1 MAKIPDEKIE
11 EVRSSANIVHYINQY
26 VNLKKA
32 GRNFKGLCPFHTE
45 KTPSFI
51 VSPEKQIYHCFG
63 CGKGGNIFS
72 FIMEYEKL
80 TFLEAVTK
88 AADFSGISLP
98 KQSSEDQAKSDFFQ
112 QLYEINEH
120 SSRFFEEQLHK
131 PVHKQFLDYFTD
143 RGLSNDTIKRFRL
156 GYAPDAFDR
165 LIAQLR
171 SKQVNL
177 EYADQLG
184 LIQARDKGSGF
195 YDRFRHRI
203 MFPFHNTSGKIVGF
217 GGRKLRE
224 EQQPKYLNS
233 PESPVYKKGEILYGL
248 HQAIPA
254 IREKDYVILVEGYFD
269 LLRLVEA
276 DFKNVVASSGTA
288 LTDRQARLINR
299 YTRDVY
305 IAYDG
310 DDAGIRAAIRVA
322 QILEEQDLN
331 TFILKIPAGE
341 DPDSIVQ
348 KQGAAALEA
357 IIRKRVS
364 LMMHRIDVFM
374 KENNPPTLEAKERFI
389 RDVLNDLAG
398 LKNQLKV
405 GLMLHQ
411 IADRLDVSETLL
423 IQQFNQLKRRQ
434 RKPGSAAKDKNQA
447 ISAVTIHSGAY
458 KAEGAI
464 LGLLLGKDETIK
476 RFITDHITAD
486 LFQNPE
492 LRTLYTII
500 INEIEE
506 TGRIDVNSLME
517 DQEENKSL
525 YGLISELAFQ
535 EQPESIKFARD
546 CVYQI
551 KKRYLEKKSREIST
565 FIKAESD
572 SIESIMHYTKE
583 LTQIR
588 KEIAELDNHLHN
600 LPEKEV

>member
-1 MAKIPDEKIE
+1 MVKIPDDKIE

-80 TFLEAVTK
+80 TFLEAVSK

-98 KQSSEDQAKSDFFQ
+98 KQSAEDQAKSDFLQ

-120 SSRFFEEQLHK
+120 TSRFFEEQLCK
-131 PVHKQFLDYFTD
+131 PVNKQFLDYFTD
-143 RGLSNDTIKRFRL
+143 RGLSSDTIKRFRL

-171 SKQVNL
+171 SKQFSL

-184 LIQARDKGSGF
+184 LIQARDKGNGY

-203 MFPFHNTSGKIVGF
+203 MFPFHNTAGKIVGF

-254 IREKDYVILVEGYFD
+254 IRKKDYVILVEGYFD

-288 LTDRQARLINR
+288 LSDRQARLINR

-322 QILEEQDLN
+322 QILEGQDLN
-331 TFILKIPAGE
+331 TFILKIPPGE

-357 IIRKRVS
+357 IIRQRVS

-411 IADRLDVSETLL
+411 IADRLDVSEALL

-434 RKPGSAAKDKNQA
+434 KQPGSAAKNKNEA
-447 ISAVTIHSGAY
+447 VSTVTIHSGAY

-588 KEIAELDNHLHN
+588 KEIAELENHIRN